1 MAELQSRRFPRWVVW
16 ALAVYGILRWV
27 VPKLFGRQRGRDAVR
42 RFNRRWLNPAM
53 LRMAGRPHWYA
64 ARLEHLGRRSGRV
77 YVTPVV
83 AKPVAGGFA
92 VPLPYGRR
100 VDWLRNVEAAGRAWL
115 QVDGERY
122 RVADPRIVPL
132 AEIESRLPAFYR
144 RSSRRSMIP
153 EWLVLTAEL
162 DAAARPP
169 SASEP
174 VAAPGERVGAAAC
187 DERPTPD
194 RENRP

>member
-1 MAELQSRRFPRWVVW
+1 MEGWKVMMKLRLPRWVVGT
-16 ALAVYGILRWV
+16 LAVYGILRWV
-27 VPKLFGRQRGRDAVR
+27 VPTLVGDQRVRDAVR

-53 LRMAGRPHWYA
+53 LRMAGRRHWYA

-115 QVDGERY
+115 QVDGQRY

-132 AEIESRLPAFYR
+132 AEIETQLPAFYR
-144 RSSRRSMIP
+144 RSPRRSMIP
-153 EWLVLTAEL
+153 EWLLLTAVP
-162 DAAARPP
+162 DAAARPA

-174 VAAPGERVGAAAC
+174 GAAQQQPVGVAAGAERE
-187 DERPTPD
+187 DRP
-194 RENRP
+194 

>member
-1 MAELQSRRFPRWVVW
+1 MAEMRSRRFLRWIVW
-16 ALAVYGILRWV
+16 TLAIYGILRWV
-27 VPKLFGRQRGRDAVR
+27 VPKLFVNQRVRDAVR

-53 LRMAGRPHWYA
+53 LRMAGRRHWYA

-77 YVTPVV
+77 YATPVV
-83 AKPVAGGFA
+83 AKPLAGAFA

-122 RVADPRIVPL
+122 RVADPRIVRL
-132 AEIESRLPAFYR
+132 AEIETHLPAYYR

-162 DAAARPP
+162 DVAAQPP

-174 VAAPGERVGAAAC
+174 GAAQGEPVGVSAGA
-187 DERPTPD
+187 ERED
-194 RENRP
+194 RP